1 MKKKPTFTDTVRD
14 IIHDYPTDSRY
25 GFTAVE
31 VGLMLTKHF
40 PNINHKQFWEKFGV
54 NTCMTV
60 DGLTR
65 YYHCDVEL
73 TVRLCLENREKKAHE
88 WD

>member
-1 MKKKPTFTDTVRD
+1 MKD
-14 IIHDYPTDSRY
+14 IKEIVHQYKTDSVY

-31 VGLMLTKHF
+31 VGLLLTEHF
-40 PNINHKQFWEKFGV
+40 PTIKQKKFWEKFGV

-73 TVRLCLENREKKAHE
+73 AIRLCLENREMKAHE

>member
-1 MKKKPTFTDTVRD
+1 MKD
-14 IIHDYPTDSRY
+14 IKEIVYDYKVNSEY

-31 VGLMLTKHF
+31 IGLMLTEHF
-40 PNINHKQFWEKFGV
+40 PTIKHKQFWEKFGV
-54 NTCMTV
+54 NTVMRV

-73 TVRLCLENREKKAHE
+73 AIKLCIEIEI
-88 WD
+88 